1 MLYLDKKCKNGDVK
15 AGGYAGIDGKK
26 GPLIF
31 WDNQW
36 HPICGHHFW
45 NNDVGAKL
53 FCNAVGYEFGKVK
66 QKGEWNSTMDHFR
79 MGQCN
84 ENDTL
89 MKCTGG
95 CNDYKVGG
103 SCSNDDEGVCK
114 AGKPV
119 QFFLKCSGEHNQT
132 QHLLSQCTGKKN
144 QFIVRSRLKLCINE
158 YKYYI

>member
-1 MLYLDKKCKNGDVK
+1 ML
-15 AGGYAGIDGKK
+15 
-26 GPLIF
+26 
-31 WDNQW
+31 
-36 HPICGHHFW
+36 
-45 NNDVGAKL
+45 
-53 FCNAVGYEFGKVK
+53 CNAVGYELGIIN
-66 QKGEWNSTMDHFR
+66 QDSKGEWNSTTDHFR

-144 QFIVRSRLKLCINE
+144 KFMLRSRLIG
-158 YKYYI
+158 YFM